1 MQLPT
6 FPHTYYLPTKSPLSS
21 ADLTHKTN
29 DVLLYNEEY
38 SRCSFMDN
46 GARRTS
52 AKIVI
57 DRNESH
63 DENKKQITVDTRQQ
77 RGDFSVV
84 V

>member
-1 MQLPT
+1 M
-6 FPHTYYLPTKSPLSS
+6 
-21 ADLTHKTN
+21 N
-29 DVLLYNEEY
+29 NEEN
-38 SRCSFMDN
+38 SRSSFFMDN